1 MSRVEER
8 AAATFKNTVT
18 VDSKT
23 LYARGYTATTPSVI
37 TKWPAATALGDGAAK
52 TLTIAQ
58 LLSGIMSSDPAGNR
72 TFTLPTAAL
81 AVAGVEGVAIGDCI
95 DFSIISLA
103 TAAANETITLAADTG
118 GSVVGNAAI
127 MSPNVG
133 DNEFSPGV
141 AMWRLRFTGVAS
153 GSEAFICYRIG

>member
-1 MSRVEER
+1 MAVKENAPAE
-8 AAATFKNTVT
+8 FNNQVF
-18 VDSKT
+18 
-23 LYARGYTATTPSVI
+23 ARGYGTTAPSII
-37 TKWPAATALGDGAAK
+37 TKWPEATALGDGAAK

-58 LLSGIMSSDPAGNR
+58 LLTGIMSSDPQGDR

-81 AVAGVEGVAIGDCI
+81 AVAGVDGAQIGDCI

-133 DNEFSPGV
+133 DNEYSPGV

-153 GSEAFICYRIG
+153 GSEAFVCYRIA